1 MYETVLFGPF
11 YTMKR
16 SSALSKFFVF
26 YRILAKFLTSFENQE
41 SAKRI
46 KEKKTWR
53 NWRKIT
59 NLGFRLNLWV
69 NLIFKFFV
77 LNFIKQ
83 IAIKSFDEKKSLIN
97 ILTEDNESLFFEKTS
112 FWSNLPSIFKV
123 KKKLNLDSIN
133 KFGTKLESLRKRQIN
148 PRPHVL
154 PTNTVLELW
163 KKLLQLVLSHSKGNL
178 LHIEVNKTREIL
190 RAKLEPP
197 LST

>member
-1 MYETVLFGPF
+1 MVVSLKLVNQCSLTFMWFILKETK
-11 YTMKR
+11 YTVNLWPGK
-16 SSALSKFFVF
+16 SQENQGKKNLQKLKKDYKSLV
-26 YRILAKFLTSFENQE
+26 SFESLSQSYLQVFFLE
-41 SAKRI
+41 FHQ
-46 KEKKTWR
+46 
-53 NWRKIT
+53 T
-59 NLGFRLNLWV
+59 NRDQKFRR
-69 NLIFKFFV
+69 
-77 LNFIKQ
+77 
-83 IAIKSFDEKKSLIN
+83 KKSLIN

-148 PRPHVL
+148 PRLHVL

-163 KKLLQLVLSHSKGNL
+163 KNLLQLVLSHSKGNL
-178 LHIEVNKTREIL
+178 LHIEVNKAREIL